1 MQDKSLDLTEIVKV
15 TQLPKI
21 YSQLEIIG
29 KYIDK
34 NLEGLDDLECT
45 EENKQKVKNRRSEIN
60 KTLDVLENKRKE
72 IKKAIEEPY
81 NQFVEKYDTEC
92 KNKLKNAS
100 ASLTEKINQIE
111 DKQRAFKRTTL
122 ESFFKQYQEYY
133 HLENL
138 VNFGDLG
145 LNITITA
152 SEKQL
157 KEQIVNTLMRIA
169 SEVNLI
175 NQDENREQLLYEY
188 KASNF
193 DYVKAKTNLAERLN
207 TANKLFK
214 DSNRSQEKIE
224 SENAVVQNV
233 ETLISPPKEI
243 KEEKH
248 FDFTL
253 HFKNVTQKKVELM
266 KAFFESEDIEY
277 SD

>member
-1 MQDKSLDLTEIVKV
+1 MQDKSLDLTEVVKV

-21 YSQLEIIG
+21 YSQLEVIG

-45 EENKQKVKNRRSEIN
+45 EENKQKVKNRRAEIN

-111 DKQRAFKRTTL
+111 DKQKAVKRAEL
-122 ESFFKQYQEYY
+122 EKFFKQYQEYY

-138 VNFGDLG
+138 VKFDDLG
-145 LNITITA
+145 LNITITT

-169 SEVNLI
+169 TEVNLI
-175 NQDENREQLLYEY
+175 NQDENREQLLLEY
-188 KASNF
+188 KMSNF
-193 DYVKAKTNLAERLN
+193 DYVKAKTNLTERLN
-207 TANKLFK
+207 ATSKLLEDNNK
-214 DSNRSQEKIE
+214 SQEQIE
-224 SENAVVQNV
+224 NENAIVQNV
-233 ETLISPPKEI
+233 ETLVSPPKEI